1 MAEGLRNEYEIVFIA
16 KPTLNDDGVAA
27 LNERFATVI
36 TGQGGEVA
44 TTELWG
50 KRTLAYPIQKFFEGF
65 YILSRVALPPKGT
78 IEVDRMLRLNE
89 DVLRHLIVRTDE

>member
-1 MAEGLRNEYEIVFIA
+1 MAEVLRNEYEIVFIA
-16 KPTLNDDGVAA
+16 KPTLGDDGVAA
-27 LNERFATVI
+27 LNDRFASI
-36 TGQGGEVA
+36 IGGQGGEVT

-50 KRTLAYPIQKFFEGF
+50 KRTLAYPIEKFFEGF
-65 YILSRVALPPKGT
+65 YILSRVALPPQGT

>member
-16 KPTLNDDGVAA
+16 KPTLGDDGVAA
-27 LNERFATVI
+27 LNDRFAAVI
-36 TGQGGEVA
+36 TGQGGEVT

-50 KRTLAYPIQKFFEGF
+50 KRTLAYPIEKFFEGF